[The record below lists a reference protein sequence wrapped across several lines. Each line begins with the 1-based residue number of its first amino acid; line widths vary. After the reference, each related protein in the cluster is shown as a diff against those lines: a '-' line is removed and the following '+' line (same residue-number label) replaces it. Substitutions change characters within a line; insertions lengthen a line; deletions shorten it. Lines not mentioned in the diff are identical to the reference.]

1 MFRMSTKVVLVTA
14 VIGLFSIIGCK
25 GYAQPVDIEKINS
38 AFQVAMNE
46 ALYPQELSMHEL
58 SDKQIR
64 KIVLPSAAK
73 IISNTIKLVH
83 ERTGKDIGVE
93 DVFAALPPKLEE
105 GLDANKEQL
114 TLQIEDILKKDK

>member
-1 MFRMSTKVVLVTA
+1 MFKINTKVVLVTV

-46 ALYPQELSMHEL
+46 VLYPQELSMSEL
-58 SDKQIR
+58 SDKQIE

-73 IISNTIKLVH
+73 IIAKTIKLVR
-83 ERTGKDIGVE
+83 ERTGKDISVG
-93 DVFAALPPKLEE
+93 DIFDALPPKLEE
-105 GLDANKEQL
+105 GLYANKEQL
-114 TLQIEDILKKDK
+114 TTQAKDIFKKDK